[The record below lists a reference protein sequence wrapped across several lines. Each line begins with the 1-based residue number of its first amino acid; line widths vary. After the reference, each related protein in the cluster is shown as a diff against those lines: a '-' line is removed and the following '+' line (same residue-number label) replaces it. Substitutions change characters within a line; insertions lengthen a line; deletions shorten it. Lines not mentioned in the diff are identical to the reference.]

1 MEKSTNAYVQLS
13 HLTLEADQRQQG
25 LEPDRQDIQKQQ
37 VPD

>member
-1 MEKSTNAYVQLS
+1 MEKSTNAYVQLP

-25 LEPDRQDIQKQQ
+25 LESHRWDIQKQ